1 MSGCLFCFNNRF
13 ISTKSPQK
21 KALTREAARYVN
33 MELPIQRTPLREN
46 TVFLKCWPPSKSE
59 NRTAAHF
66 QTHTGLHR
74 KQQQRMFWHLS
85 NDSLTHSR
93 KVCFGMLNRMW
104 FVELYR
110 WMMNLSSVCWKQVWE
125 LVFTLRVAKL
135 NSSRSGCWLHFSV
148 TVAVLPSWLIDL

>member
-13 ISTKSPQK
+13 LPTKSPQK
-21 KALTREAARYVN
+21 KALTREVARYVN

-74 KQQQRMFWHLS
+74 KQQCFDIYQMTVWHTVEKYVLACSTGCDLS
-85 NDSLTHSR
+85 SFTGEWWIL
-93 KVCFGMLNRMW
+93 V
-104 FVELYR
+104 
-110 WMMNLSSVCWKQVWE
+110 SVCWKQVWE